1 MCVGNLVTICV
12 NIFHCL
18 SDLTF
23 LVCQLKARVAVR
35 PASFGIMRV
44 NTEQLKILFMSM
56 TVSSATATASN
67 RKKLDN

>member
-1 MCVGNLVTICV
+1 
-12 NIFHCL
+12 
-18 SDLTF
+18 
-23 LVCQLKARVAVR
+23 VAVR